1 MDLSK
6 FFNFDL
12 KDAQKVFNSF
22 LKKGQRGEL
31 YFEFTEGISINFE
44 DDIVKSASKVQEG
57 GVGVRVIDRITTG
70 YSYCETFDIKSI
82 IKAGKV
88 ASQIASEGKG
98 NPISLNFMEVKSE
111 RVLYKS
117 SQILDSF
124 SLKERVNYLKTLV
137 SLSYQYSPLIKK
149 AKARITDSVS
159 RVFIVNSEGEYGSDI
174 RPYISL
180 SLSVIA
186 EKDGKREFGR
196 DGFAKKGGYELLNNE
211 ILKKI
216 STEASRK
223 AILNL
228 DSRPAPAGL
237 MPVVLK
243 AGESGVLIHESV
255 GHPLEADFIR
265 KKSSAYTGRVGEEVA
280 SPLCT
285 IIDDGTIPDNT
296 GSLHFD
302 DELTLTQKTV
312 LIEKGVLKGFMTDKL
327 NAEILSIPLTG
338 NGRRES
344 FRVNP
349 IPRMRTTYL
358 DRGEDCPEDIIKS
371 VKKGILCCSFAGG
384 QVDISSGDFVFVP
397 SESYLIEDG
406 KITYPVKNLTLIG
419 NGPDVLTRVDMVGYD
434 LRFSDGN
441 WICGKGQSVPVGIG
455 MPTVRIKEIT
465 VGGADYEG

>member
-1 MDLSK
+1 MDLFK

-12 KDAQKVFNSF
+12 KDAQKVFNAF
-22 LKKGQRGEL
+22 LKRGQKGEL
-31 YFEFTEGISINFE
+31 YFEFTESLAINFE
-44 DDIVKSASKVQEG
+44 DDIVKSASKIQEG
-57 GVGVRVIDRITTG
+57 GVGVRVIDGTTTG
-70 YSYCETFDIKSI
+70 YSYCETFDIESI

-88 ASQIASEGKG
+88 ASQIVSEKIG
-98 NPISLNFMEVKSE
+98 NAISLNFNEVKSE
-111 RVLYKS
+111 KILYKS
-117 SQILDSF
+117 NQILDSF
-124 SLKERVNYLKTLV
+124 PLKERVNYLKTLV
-137 SLSYQYSPLIKK
+137 SHSYAYSHLIKK
-149 AKARITDSVS
+149 TKARITDSVS
-159 RVFIVNSEGEYGSDI
+159 KVLIINSDGEYGGDI

-180 SLSVIA
+180 SLNAIA
-186 EKDGKREFGR
+186 EKNGKREFGR
-196 DGFAKKGGYELLNNE
+196 EGFAKKGGYELLNSNV
-211 ILKKI
+211 LKYI
-216 STEASRK
+216 ATEASRK
-223 AILNL
+223 ATLNL

-237 MPVVLK
+237 MPVVLT

-265 KKSSAYTGRVGEEVA
+265 KKSSAYTGRIGEEVA

-285 IIDDGTIPDNT
+285 IIDDGTIPNST

-302 DELTLTQKTV
+302 DELTPSEKTV

-338 NGRRES
+338 SGRRES

-397 SESYLIEDG
+397 SESYLIQDG
-406 KITYPVKNLTLIG
+406 KIAYPVKNLTLIG

-434 LRFSDGN
+434 LKFSDGN

-455 MPTVRIKEIT
+455 MPTIRIKEIT